1 MSREALLFLGLL
13 LTSMGL
19 DEWLPGRGRMPVKLV
34 VGAISLI
41 LGLILGN
48 GILVG

>member
-13 LTSMGL
+13 LTPMGL
-19 DEWLPGRGRMPVKLV
+19 DEWLPGKGRMPVKLV
-34 VGAISLI
+34 VGLI
-41 LGLILGN
+41 ALLLGLVFGN